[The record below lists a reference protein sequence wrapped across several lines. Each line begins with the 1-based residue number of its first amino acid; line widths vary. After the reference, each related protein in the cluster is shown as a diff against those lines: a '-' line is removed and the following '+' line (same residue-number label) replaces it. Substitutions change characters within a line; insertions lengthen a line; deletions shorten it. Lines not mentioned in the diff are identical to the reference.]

1 MRWRMVRRVA
11 AAVVVGLVPVAAG
24 ALGIARAAGEVY
36 TPRGGGAPPTPA
48 GTAAAPPHDPAKPTA
63 VVVLSQEGANAA
75 DVLAPYEVLAHTGA
89 FNLYTVA
96 ARRQPVPLTGGLDLV
111 PDLTFGQLDDRLPAG
126 PEVIVVPQLHDAG
139 EPSAAPIVQWL
150 QRQRAQGDPLLVSVC
165 VGAEV
170 LASAGVLDGR
180 PATSHWLGLIGLRRN
195 YPAVRWQD
203 GVRYVDDGDVIT
215 TAGVL
220 SGVDGALRVVERM
233 VGQPAAEQAARAVHW
248 PAYSPG
254 GAAPIQRAR
263 PAPPDVVGL
272 LSAAYRWD
280 RPSMGVLLT
289 EGVGET
295 ELAAAFRPYTELSY
309 LARPV
314 AVTSGGQP
322 VRSRHGL
329 TFVPR
334 ADLATAA
341 PRLDRLVVPGADA
354 ARRAEARGL
363 SLPERLTPV
372 YLHQQESG
380 FAFDAALRDI
390 ARTRDVATAR
400 WVAKT
405 LQYPATDP
413 RLDGPAWPWALTL
426 RPVLLLGA
434 AVAAALGVRF
444 LRRRQEVMR
453 GLAALRGRALR
464 RLVRHYLEMV
474 LAMVAGMV
482 VLGRAEAMLLDPFGW
497 AGLRAQPEIHTLV
510 MATNMTVAMVAWM
523 WLRGHGWAATAEMA
537 VAMYASFLVLFPPL
551 WLGVLSPM
559 GLMVLGHVLML
570 LAMAA
575 LMLGRSDEYT
585 AHRRAGWLGRPA
597 AGAEHDQGRRGGEDA
612 TAQPP

>member
-1 MRWRMVRRVA
+1 MRWRTVRRVA
-11 AAVVVGLVPVAAG
+11 AAVAVGLVPVAVG
-24 ALGIARAAGEVY
+24 AVGIARAAGEVY
-36 TPRGGGAPPTPA
+36 TARDDGAPPAPA
-48 GTAAAPPHDPAKPTA
+48 GTAAAPAYDPGKPTA
-63 VVVLSQEGANAA
+63 VVVLSQEGTNAA

-111 PDLTFGQLDDRLPAG
+111 PDLTFGQLDDRLPAS
-126 PEVIVVPQLHDAG
+126 PDVIVVPQLHDAG

-203 GVRYVDDGDVIT
+203 GVRYVDNGDVIT

-280 RPSMGVLLT
+280 RPNMGVLLT

-314 AVTSGGQP
+314 AVTASGQP

-354 ARRAEARGL
+354 ARRAEVQGL

-405 LQYPATDP
+405 LQYPTTNP

-426 RPVLLLGA
+426 RPILLVAAGV
-434 AVAAALGVRF
+434 AVALGIRF
-444 LRRRQEVMR
+444 LRRREQVM
-453 GLAALRGRALR
+453 LALATIRGRALR
-464 RLVRHYLEMV
+464 RLVHHYLEMV

-482 VLGRAEAMLLDPFGW
+482 VLGRAESVLLDPFGW

-523 WLRGHGWAATAEMA
+523 RLRGHGWAATAEMA
-537 VAMYASFLVLFPPL
+537 VAMYASFVVLFPPL

-559 GLMVLGHVLML
+559 GLMVLGHVLMF

-575 LMLGRSDEYT
+575 VMLGRSDEY
-585 AHRRAGWLGRPA
+585 AGHHRAGWLGRPA
-597 AGAEHDQGRRGGEDA
+597 AAAEHGQGRGGGEDA
-612 TAQPP
+612 TAQRP